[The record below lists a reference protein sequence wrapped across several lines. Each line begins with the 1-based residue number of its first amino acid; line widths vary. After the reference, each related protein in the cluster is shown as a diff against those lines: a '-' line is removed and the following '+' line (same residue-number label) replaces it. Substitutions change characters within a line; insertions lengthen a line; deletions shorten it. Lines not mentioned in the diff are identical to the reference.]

1 MCRSA
6 TPIQIL
12 FILFIVYYLVS
23 TSLAAFSVIT
33 CLALSFEQDVWYK
46 GVKFVAK

>member
-1 MCRSA
+1 MRRSA

-23 TSLAAFSVIT
+23 TSLAAVSVIT
-33 CLALSFEQDVWYK
+33 YLPLFEKDVWYK